1 MYSMDTSKDERVN
14 LKVSRKCQV
23 ELKKLGFFGE
33 TYEDIIWR
41 LIKKQVKRQNKQ
53 KPSKFEENL

>member
-1 MYSMDTSKDERVN
+1 MYYMATTKDERVN
-14 LKVSRKCQV
+14 LKISRKCWV

-41 LIKKQVKRQNKQ
+41 LIKKQVKKQNKRQ
-53 KPSKFEENL
+53 PSKFEDDL